1 MNKFG
6 LAHNRRK
13 KENVSSFG
21 TVLASLLATSCCI
34 GPAIFVV
41 FGTSI
46 GFLSKLT
53 FLIVLRPYLL
63 GTAFLMLAYSFWK
76 LYLKKP
82 DCSCP
87 EDLRTRRIARAIF
100 WIGFAALSFAASFQR
115 VIIWVYG

>member
-1 MNKFG
+1 M
-6 LAHNRRK
+6 K
-13 KENVSSFG
+13 KENVLSLG

-53 FLIVLRPYLL
+53 FLTVLRPYLL
-63 GTAFLMLAYSFWK
+63 GAAFFMLSYSFWK

-82 DCSCP
+82 DCPCP
-87 EDLRTRRIARAIF
+87 ENLRPRRIARAIF
-100 WIGFAALSFAASFQR
+100 WIGFGAMLFAASFQKI
-115 VIIWVYG
+115 VVWIYG